1 MTCHLFMFN
10 KICRAPLSKGCKM
23 VNKTK
28 SDRIIKK
35 PVEMYHQDC
44 ILKAAVMQN
53 RCVHASKRSLFSL
66 NLSQSSLGWSRP
78 GAEKNVKNK
87 SKHGIRVWMKCPKT
101 LRSHSLRRRDQAPC
115 CRKNKR
121 RLLHHLSIKFFHW
134 KHLQIWW
141 IMQQWFVQIFH

>member
-1 MTCHLFMFN
+1 
-10 KICRAPLSKGCKM
+10 M

-78 GAEKNVKNK
+78 GAEKTRQKQVKTWHK
-87 SKHGIRVWMKCPKT
+87 GLDEVSDDPEITFSEKEGPGTM
-101 LRSHSLRRRDQAPC
+101 
-115 CRKNKR
+115 
-121 RLLHHLSIKFFHW
+121 LS
-134 KHLQIWW
+134 
-141 IMQQWFVQIFH
+141 